1 MLSIFIYVYV
11 ISCICF
17 GMKCD
22 EFLYIFF
29 WNFIEVVFMFKILF
43 SIFIYFMV
51 SLYKKIVVYVLY
63 FMIILIIEFKF
74 YYCECFLYIIN

>member
-1 MLSIFIYVYV
+1 MLSIFIYVLYV
-11 ISCICF
+11 ISCICI

-22 EFLYIFF
+22 EFLYILKNF

-51 SLYKKIVVYVLY
+51 RLYKKKNCVMFYDY
-63 FMIILIIEFKF
+63 FN
-74 YYCECFLYIIN
+74 YRV